1 MSALIEDL
9 RKEHE
14 AILVEMRSVRQGQGI
29 AGRETRERLLLAKRL
44 FLSHLEKEDQEFYP
58 VLRKAAEKDLKL
70 HQKLEELK
78 TEMRE
83 VTVLAVAFF
92 DKYPDG
98 SMGDNFIADCAAL
111 LYRLEARL
119 IKEENLY
126 SEAEKYFAAQ

>member
-1 MSALIEDL
+1 M
-9 RKEHE
+9 
-14 AILVEMRSVRQGQGI
+14 
-29 AGRETRERLLLAKRL
+29 
-44 FLSHLEKEDQEFYP
+44 
-58 VLRKAAEKDLKL
+58 LRKAAEKDLKL